1 MKVKVVLLVVLS
13 ILSGVAVNAQ
23 SKIGHVSVQEIVNN
37 MPEYKSAL
45 SELDDFEKALIDL
58 GKEYNREYNRQ
69 DSLFAADSSKWTP
82 SMKDVKRKELNAA
95 YLKVLNFNQDA
106 QNQMNQKEQQLLA
119 PIQQKAIQTAQ
130 QVAKENGYA
139 YVLPKEQLIA
149 FPASEDILPLVLKK
163 LNITPTPATPPA
175 TPPAPKKN

>member
-1 MKVKVVLLVVLS
+1 MKLKIAALIIMTTVMVKSVD
-13 ILSGVAVNAQ
+13 AQ

-37 MPEYKSAL
+37 MPEYKAAL
-45 SELDDFEKALIDL
+45 TELDDFEKALIDL

-82 SMKDVKRKELNAA
+82 AMKEVKRKELNAA

-119 PIQQKAIQTAQ
+119 PVQQKAIQTAQ
-130 QVAKENGYA
+130 LVAKENGYA

-163 LNITPTPATPPA
+163 LNITPPASTN
-175 TPPAPKKN
+175 PAPKKN

>member
-1 MKVKVVLLVVLS
+1 MKLKIAALIIMTTVMVKSVD
-13 ILSGVAVNAQ
+13 AQ

-45 SELDDFEKALIDL
+45 TELDDFEKALIEL

-82 SMKDVKRKELNAA
+82 AMKEVKRKELNAA

-119 PIQQKAIQTAQ
+119 PVQQKAIQTAQ

-163 LNITPTPATPPA
+163 LNITPPAA
-175 TPPAPKKN
+175 TNPAPKKN

>member
-1 MKVKVVLLVVLS
+1 MKLKIAALIIMTTVMVKSVD
-13 ILSGVAVNAQ
+13 AQ

-45 SELDDFEKALIDL
+45 TELDDFEKALIEL

-82 SMKDVKRKELNAA
+82 AMKEVKRKELNAA

-119 PIQQKAIQTAQ
+119 PVQQKAIQTAQ

-163 LNITPTPATPPA
+163 LNITPPASTN
-175 TPPAPKKN
+175 PAPKKN

>member
-1 MKVKVVLLVVLS
+1 MKPRIAVLF
-13 ILSGVAVNAQ
+13 ILAIVSTASVRAQ
-23 SKIGHVSVQEIVNN
+23 NKIGHVSVQEIVNN

-45 SELDDFEKALIDL
+45 AELDDFEKALIDL

-69 DSLFAADSSKWTP
+69 DSLFAADSSKWT
-82 SMKDVKRKELNAA
+82 SAMKDVKRKELNAA

-119 PIQQKAIQTAQ
+119 PVQQKAVQTAQ

-163 LNITPTPATPPA
+163 LNITPPATTPN